1 MVSTGESGV
10 VYPKP
15 LYIQRPA
22 YIRRSFILASTTKQN
37 GIIWW
42 NPLSKPSRKNCS
54 ATSTIH
60 LALSVTRKTIAKPFF
75 APCAMRVLCGY
86 ISKEETPESYT
97 QIHFL
102 HIVIGYIDTELEILN
117 RYGDTYP
124 PKPLVCKRRWTGA
137 VVELAEL
144 IYALHEMKR
153 LDNGEIAMNE
163 LAGFFGELFGIRLDA
178 RSLYDAYT
186 DIKRRKGESHTYF
199 LDKLR
204 ERLTLRMQRDDE
216 KEQERRR

>member
-1 MVSTGESGV
+1 MTHHITADRLVESAIKAV
-10 VYPKP
+10 TEELFRDFDNTLRTLCDEDDDRKAVFRTLRYA
-15 LYIQRPA
+15 R
-22 YIRRSFILASTTKQN
+22 IRL
-37 GIIWW
+37 
-42 NPLSKPSRKNCS
+42 
-54 ATSTIH
+54 H
-60 LALSVTRKTIAKPFF
+60 
-75 APCAMRVLCGY
+75 VLCGY
-86 ISKEETPESYT
+86 ISKEETPESDT
-97 QIHFL
+97 QIRFL

-124 PKPLVCKRRWTGA
+124 SKPHVCKRRWTGA
-137 VVELAEL
+137 VVEIVEL

-153 LDNGEIAMNE
+153 IDDGEIAMNE

-186 DIKRRKGESHTYF
+186 DIKRRKGESRTYF

-204 ERLTLRMQRDDE
+204 ERLNLRMQRDDE